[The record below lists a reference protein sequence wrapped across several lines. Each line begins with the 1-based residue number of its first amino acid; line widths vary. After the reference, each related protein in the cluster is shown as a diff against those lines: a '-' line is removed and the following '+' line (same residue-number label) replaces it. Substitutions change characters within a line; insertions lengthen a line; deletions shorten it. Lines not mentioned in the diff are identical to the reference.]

1 MMQYKGTLLTQ
12 KWCFVYLQVSVTK
25 ETVPRAPTLQVP
37 GAQTSSF
44 PVQFQL
50 LTVEEQRYP
59 PAHHNNLG
67 WMYFPW
73 ILASCPLVSSWKCI
87 GGQNRNVPSPPMCF
101 EVARREDERNQGNT
115 IELVPQKNLSEVNSL
130 VFLFVSLRFSNFH
143 FKVPTQSFRLLV
155 DRHVLCYP
163 FKAQALFEY

>member
-1 MMQYKGTLLTQ
+1 MLCLPAGLGHQGDGPP
-12 KWCFVYLQVSVTK
+12 CADAPG
-25 ETVPRAPTLQVP
+25 PRGADVIVP
-37 GAQTSSF
+37 G
-44 PVQFQL
+44 PVPTPHGRGTTL
-50 LTVEEQRYP
+50 P
-59 PAHHNNLG
+59 PSPARPPNNPW

-73 ILASCPLVSSWKCI
+73 LLASCPLFSSWKCI
-87 GGQNRNVPSPPMCF
+87 GGQNRNVPSPPLCF

-130 VFLFVSLRFSNFH
+130 VSLFVSLRFSSFH